1 LGAVKSRAALFLG
14 RGLRQE
20 LSVLQDAVFIG
31 ECATRGEAIAAIV
44 EQRPDVVF
52 LDVRLGRTNA
62 FEIIEEIGVDS
73 MPIVFSSLHMN
84 DIR

>member
-1 LGAVKSRAALFLG
+1 
-14 RGLRQE
+14 
-20 LSVLQDAVFIG
+20 
-31 ECATRGEAIAAIV
+31 
-44 EQRPDVVF
+44 VVF

-73 MPIVFSSLHMN
+73 MPIVFSSLHMT